1 MFHFSTLSV
10 ALLCPALMAGTASIG
25 AQTSEAPE
33 PEASEAESSGEAPL
47 FPEFGLHVMW
57 SRYAPTETDLH
68 WTSWIGGSVGFFR
81 LGETSV
87 YGSAEV
93 ETLAGNSRRG
103 IDATQVAYEFELGLR
118 RRHRDWLFEGFF
130 HHVSRHL
137 VDREKEQAVDWN
149 LLGVRVLKQIPTGLG
164 VPVRAG
170 GSIGFATLSSGVG
183 YEFVMTGRLEADL
196 WQRKNAG
203 VYLRLG
209 ARLVALDP
217 EEPLLRGNFV
227 DLMIETG
234 GRLARGDRMGEL
246 FVAYERRND
255 VYLDRPAKLD
265 RALFGIRFGMG
276 DPASLAGLQG
286 GFGPSLRVPRTE

>member
-1 MFHFSTLSV
+1 MACDDGIEIGCSRGSST
-10 ALLCPALMAGTASIG
+10 
-25 AQTSEAPE
+25 TSHAI
-33 PEASEAESSGEAPL
+33 
-47 FPEFGLHVMW
+47 
-57 SRYAPTETDLH
+57 
-68 WTSWIGGSVGFFR
+68 SWIGKK
-81 LGETSV
+81 
-87 YGSAEV
+87 
-93 ETLAGNSRRG
+93 SRPS
-103 IDATQVAYEFELGLR
+103 T
-118 RRHRDWLFEGFF
+118 
-130 HHVSRHL
+130 
-137 VDREKEQAVDWN
+137 WN

-234 GRLARGDRMGEL
+234 GRLARGDRDG
-246 FVAYERRND
+246 
-255 VYLDRPAKLD
+255 
-265 RALFGIRFGMG
+265 RAVR
-276 DPASLAGLQG
+276 GL
-286 GFGPSLRVPRTE
+286 